1 MLRKISACIVG
12 CLLLVN
18 IYGCVA
24 LLTGAVAGGA
34 GTAVWLSG
42 KLTQYVNASLEQ
54 VEKAVKDS
62 LPGHAL
68 KIVARENAAGTA
80 LLQIRSRYSGGEK
93 IAIDI
98 HRISALRSRIE
109 VRVGRVV
116 SDKVAAE
123 KILKGITER
132 L

>member
-1 MLRKISACIVG
+1 MFRKISACIVG
-12 CLLLVN
+12 FLLLVN

-68 KIVARENAAGTA
+68 KIVVRENAAGETLA
-80 LLQIRSRYSGGEK
+80 QIRSRYAGGEK
-93 IAIDI
+93 ISIDI
-98 HRISALRSRIE
+98 HRISAVRSRIE
-109 VRVGRVV
+109 VRVGTIIN
-116 SDKVAAE
+116 DKAAAE
-123 KILKGITER
+123 RIVKGITER